1 MRAVNLIPGESAR
14 RSAAE
19 GSGAAVY
26 VVLAALAALVV
37 LASLWSVANKQ
48 TGERRARLDR
58 ANAAATAAEARA
70 DAAGPYQDFAR
81 LAQDRVATI
90 GALASTRF
98 DWSHAMR
105 EIGRVLPAD
114 VWLTELSGSSGADGS
129 APTPTASSA
138 PAPTFTLNGCTG
150 SQGKVALLMARLR
163 AIDGVREVD
172 LSKSE
177 KPDSAGDTSCP
188 AHQDSDPRFEI
199 AISFAVPA
207 APKDA
212 LDATG
217 QVTAPAVA
225 PAAAAAAPAAA
236 APSASGATSSS
247 SAASTPAPASNVQ

>member
-1 MRAVNLIPGESAR
+1 MRAVNLIPGDSAR
-14 RSAAE
+14 RAAAR

-26 VVLAALAALVV
+26 VVLATLAALVV
-37 LASLWSVANKQ
+37 LASLWSIANKQ

-58 ANAAATAAEARA
+58 ANAEATVAEARA
-70 DAAGPYQDFAR
+70 GAAAPYEDFAR

-98 DWSHAMR
+98 RWADAMR

-114 VWLTELSGSSGADGS
+114 VWLTELSGTSGADDS
-129 APTPTASSA
+129 APTPTTSSA

-177 KPDSAGDTSCP
+177 KPDSGGDTSCP
-188 AHQDSDPRFEI
+188 AHADSDPRFEI

-217 QVTAPAVA
+217 QVTA
-225 PAAAAAAPAAA
+225 AAAAAAAAVAVAPGAA
-236 APSASGATSSS
+236 APGGSD
-247 SAASTPAPASNVQ
+247 AASTAARPTPGSDVQ